1 MGRATA
7 SRKTREGD
15 VSSDSKR
22 LWEWM
27 QDHRALMVL
36 GAAGALLVTAL
47 LVTPQRGEHFP
58 QTALAEDETPLFI

>member
-1 MGRATA
+1 
-7 SRKTREGD
+7 

-58 QTALAEDETPLFI
+58 QTDLAEDETPLFI